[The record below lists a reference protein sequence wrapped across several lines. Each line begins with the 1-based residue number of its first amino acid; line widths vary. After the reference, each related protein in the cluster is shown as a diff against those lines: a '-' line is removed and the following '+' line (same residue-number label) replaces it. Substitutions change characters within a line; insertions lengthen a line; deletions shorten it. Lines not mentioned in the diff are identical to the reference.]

1 MNVLTDIATARGWT
15 PLGEV
20 VPRSLD
26 RVGGRVAYVEVTP
39 HDTAAR
45 LVVRIQDPTGA
56 MDLIFLGR
64 RMVPGLEPGVIL
76 CAAGRIVDSDDVP
89 VMYNP
94 RYELC
99 QS

>member
-1 MNVLTDIATARGWT
+1 MSNRTDVATARGWT

-26 RVGGRVAYVEVTP
+26 HVGGRITHVEVSP
-39 HDTAAR
+39 HDAPAR

-56 MDLIFLGR
+56 MDLVFLGR
-64 RMVPGLEPGVIL
+64 RMIAGLEPGTIV
-76 CAAGRIVDSDDVP
+76 CAAGRVAESDDVP
-89 VMYNP
+89 IMFNP

-99 QS
+99 QL